1 MKADKRKSFIKAI
14 SGIYRHSQ
22 TYLGRRIKKYNIGQG
37 QWAFLTQLLFNYDG
51 ITQEELSSILSIDKA
66 NTSRALKK
74 LEEQEYI
81 YRKED
86 SSDTR
91 KKLVY
96 VTDKSR
102 AFEEEFHDIFK
113 DLNRILSKDF
123 TDEERYMVRRLLY
136 KMFDN
141 IIDYGK
147 EENKD
152 S

>member
-1 MKADKRKSFIKAI
+1 MKIDKRKSFIKAI

-51 ITQEELSSILSIDKA
+51 IIQEELSSVLSIDKA

-74 LEEQEYI
+74 LEEEGYV
-81 YRKED
+81 YREED

-96 VTDKSR
+96 VTGKSR
-102 AFEEEFHDIFK
+102 EFEEEFHNIFK
-113 DLNRILSKDF
+113 DLNQILSKDF
-123 TDEERYMVRRLLY
+123 TDEERYMIRKLLY

-141 IIDYGK
+141 IVAYEK
-147 EENKD
+147 NK
-152 S
+152 